1 MNTQGLLYTLIPLAA
16 LAIGAIVTTIAR
28 PKRAVQSGIQHFAA
42 GVVFAAAAAEILPD
56 VIHGGLLVPTVI
68 GSLAGIAV
76 MLAIKALD
84 KRIEGPMGL
93 ATATGV
99 DLLVDGLVL
108 GISFVAGARQGILLT
123 IALTLEVLF
132 LGLSLVGEFAGSMTR
147 GKAIGATMLV
157 GLALP
162 LGAVFGG
169 PIGTLSSPLQTGFY
183 AFGLMALLYLVTE
196 ELLVEAHECGEESPL
211 VASMFFLGF
220 LAILVLDELMR

>member
-1 MNTQGLLYTLIPLAA
+1 MNTEGLLYTLVPLAA
-16 LAIGAIVTTIAR
+16 LAIGAITTTMAK
-28 PKRAVQSGIQHFAA
+28 PKPGVQSAIQHFAA

-56 VIHGGLLVPTVI
+56 VMHGGSLVPIII
-68 GSLAGIAV
+68 GSLAGIGA

-84 KRIEGPMGL
+84 ERIEGPVGL

-132 LGLSLVGEFAGSMTR
+132 LGLSLVGEFAQSMTR

-162 LGAVFGG
+162 FGALFGG
-169 PIGTLSSPLQTGFY
+169 PIGTLPGPLQTGFY
-183 AFGLMALLYLVTE
+183 AFGLIALLYLVTE
-196 ELLVEAHECGEESPL
+196 ELLIEAHEGGKESPL
-211 VASMFFLGF
+211 VTSMFFLGF
-220 LAILVLDELMR
+220 LAILVVDELMR